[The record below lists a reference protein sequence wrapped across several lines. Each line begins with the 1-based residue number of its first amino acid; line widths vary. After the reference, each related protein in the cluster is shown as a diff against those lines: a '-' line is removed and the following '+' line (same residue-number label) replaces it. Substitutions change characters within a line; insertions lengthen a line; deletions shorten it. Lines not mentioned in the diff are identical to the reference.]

1 MRFEGFS
8 SVEGE
13 GSVDNGTVSMSI
25 VMLSMVVLVMVRVI
39 VAFGGSCN
47 NPSSSDRYSSASRIA
62 IMKEDKRSIAAE
74 KELNCS
80 NWLTISE
87 RSRNT

>member
-1 MRFEGFS
+1 
-8 SVEGE
+8 
-13 GSVDNGTVSMSI
+13 MSTSTTM
-25 VMLSMVVLVMVRVI
+25 VMLFMVRVA

-47 NPSSSDRYSSASRIA
+47 NPSSDDLDSSTSRIA
-62 IMKEDKRSIAAE
+62 VMKEDKRSIAAE

-80 NWLTISE
+80 NWLTITE